1 MKSEIFINIHAV
13 IPFSRINGPG
23 QRMVVFFQGCER
35 NCPGCFNPS
44 THPQNTVKLYT
55 PEEIFENYLSSGI
68 DGITVS
74 GGEPFLQI
82 EGLYGLLKA
91 AKKRGLTTVV
101 YTGFRY
107 GELAENGRLK
117 TVFDFT
123 DVLVDGGFDMV
134 MIEPTLLARGSTN
147 QRIYFLSGVY
157 KMADFYMPG
166 KLEVIIGKDGRV
178 VETGFSN
185 IIEHIQ

>member
-1 MKSEIFINIHAV
+1 M
-13 IPFSRINGPG
+13 
-23 QRMVVFFQGCER
+23 
-35 NCPGCFNPS
+35 
-44 THPQNTVKLYT
+44 
-55 PEEIFENYLSSGI
+55 SSGI

-74 GGEPFLQI
+74 GGEPFLQP

-91 AKKRGLTTVV
+91 AKKRSLTTVV

-123 DVLVDGGFDMV
+123 DVLVDGGFDMA
-134 MIEPTLLARGSTN
+134 MIEPALLARGSTN
-147 QRIYFLSGVY
+147 QRIYFLSGIY
-157 KMADFYMPG
+157 KMADLYMPG

-185 IIEHIQ
+185 IIEHIH